1 MKWDWGAVR
10 DFMPHFW
17 DGLLVTLQ
25 ALALGSLISFALG
38 LVWALLMRAPTLPH
52 ARTSS
57 RGWYPLVRWPV
68 GVVTEFV
75 RDTPLLVQLFFLFYV
90 LPEWGLTFSALTTG
104 VVAIGLH
111 YSTYTMQVYRA
122 GIEAVPAGQ
131 WEAATAL
138 SLPAR
143 RTWTAVILP
152 QAIRRVV
159 PALGNYVIS
168 MLKDT
173 PMLMAI
179 TVLDMLGEARLFS
192 QQHFQFTE
200 PLTVIG
206 VAFVLISCPA
216 SLLLRAL
223 ERRLV
228 R

>member
-1 MKWDWGAVR
+1 MTWDWSAVG

-25 ALALGSLISFALG
+25 ALVLGSLISFALG
-38 LVWALLMRAPTLPH
+38 LVWALLMRAPT
-52 ARTSS
+52 R
-57 RGWYPLVRWPV
+57 WVRWPV
-68 GVVTEFV
+68 GVVTEFI
-75 RDTPLLVQLFFLFYV
+75 RNTPLLVQLFFLFYV
-90 LPEWGLTFSALTTG
+90 LPEWNITFSAMTTG

-122 GIEAVPAGQ
+122 GIEGVPAGQ

-138 SLPAR
+138 NLPLT

-179 TVLDMLGEARLFS
+179 TVLDMLGEARLFA
-192 QQHFQFTE
+192 QQNFQFTE

-206 VAFVLISCPA
+206 VAFILISYPA
-216 SLLLRAL
+216 SLLMRAL

>member
-1 MKWDWGAVR
+1 MKWDWSAVSE
-10 DFMPHFW
+10 FMPYFW

-25 ALALGSLISFALG
+25 ILVLGSLISFALG
-38 LVWALLMRAPTLPH
+38 LVWALLMRVP
-52 ARTSS
+52 S
-57 RGWYPLVRWPV
+57 RWVTWPV
-68 GVVTEFV
+68 GGVTEFI
-75 RDTPLLVQLFFLFYV
+75 RNTPLLVQLFFLFYV
-90 LPEWGLTFSALTTG
+90 LPEWGVTFSALTTG

-122 GIEAVPAGQ
+122 GIEAVPVGQ

-138 SLPAR
+138 NLPLR

-152 QAIRRVV
+152 QAVRRVV

-173 PMLMAI
+173 PLLMAI
-179 TVLDMLGEARLFS
+179 TVLEMLGEARLFS

-206 VAFVLISCPA
+206 FAFIVISYLA
-216 SLLLRAL
+216 SLALRAL

-228 R
+228 H

>member
-1 MKWDWGAVR
+1 MKWDWNAVS
-10 DFMPHFW
+10 DFMPYFW
-17 DGLLVTLQ
+17 DGLKVTLQ
-25 ALALGSLISFALG
+25 VLLLGSLISFALG
-38 LVWALLMRAPTLPH
+38 LVWALLMRTP
-52 ARTSS
+52 S
-57 RGWYPLVRWPV
+57 RWVRWPV

-122 GIEAVPAGQ
+122 GIEAVPVGQ

-138 SLPAR
+138 NLPLR

-159 PALGNYVIS
+159 PALGNYVIA

-173 PMLMAI
+173 PILMVI
-179 TVLDMLGEARLFS
+179 TVLEMLGRARLFS
-192 QQHFQFTE
+192 QEHFQFTE
-200 PLTVIG
+200 PITVIG
-206 VAFVLISCPA
+206 VAFILISYPA
-216 SLLLRAL
+216 SLLIRAL

>member
-1 MKWDWGAVR
+1 MNWDWNAVT
-10 DFMPHFW
+10 DFLPHFY

-25 ALALGSLISFALG
+25 ALALGSVVSFLLG
-38 LVWALLMRAPTLPH
+38 LVWALLVRTPT
-52 ARTSS
+52 RWVS
-57 RGWYPLVRWPV
+57 WPV
-68 GVVTEFV
+68 GVVTEFI
-75 RDTPLLVQLFFLFYV
+75 RNTPLLVQLFFLFYV

-104 VVAIGLH
+104 VFAIGLH

-122 GIEAVPAGQ
+122 GIEAVPTGQ

-138 SLPAR
+138 NLPVR
-143 RTWTAVILP
+143 RTWTVVILP
-152 QAIRRVV
+152 QAVRRVV

-173 PMLMAI
+173 PILMVI
-179 TVLDMLGEARLFS
+179 TVPEMLSEARLYAQETFR
-192 QQHFQFTE
+192 FTE

-206 VAFVLISCPA
+206 VAFILISYLA
-216 SLLLRAL
+216 SLLLRTL

>member
-1 MKWDWGAVR
+1 MNWDWNAVT
-10 DFMPHFW
+10 DFLPHFW

-25 ALALGSLISFALG
+25 ALALGSVVSFVLG
-38 LVWALLMRAPTLPH
+38 LVWALLVRTPT
-52 ARTSS
+52 RWVS
-57 RGWYPLVRWPV
+57 WPV
-68 GVVTEFV
+68 GVVTEFI
-75 RDTPLLVQLFFLFYV
+75 RNTPLLVQLFFLFYV

-104 VVAIGLH
+104 VFAIGLH

-122 GIEAVPAGQ
+122 GIEAVPTGQ

-138 SLPAR
+138 NLPVR
-143 RTWTAVILP
+143 RTWTVVILP
-152 QAIRRVV
+152 QAVRRVV

-173 PMLMAI
+173 PILMVI
-179 TVLDMLGEARLFS
+179 TVPEMLSEARLYAQETFR
-192 QQHFQFTE
+192 FTE

-206 VAFVLISCPA
+206 VAFILISYLA
-216 SLLLRAL
+216 SLLLRNL

>member
-1 MKWDWGAVR
+1 MKWDWSAVS

-25 ALALGSLISFALG
+25 ILVLGSLVSFGVG
-38 LVWALLMRAPTLPH
+38 LVWALLMRVP
-52 ARTSS
+52 S
-57 RGWYPLVRWPV
+57 RWVTWPV
-68 GVVTEFV
+68 GVITEFI
-75 RDTPLLVQLFFLFYV
+75 RNTPLLVQLFFLFYV
-90 LPEWGLTFSALTTG
+90 LPEWNITFSALTTG

-122 GIEAVPAGQ
+122 GIEGVPVGQ

-138 SLPAR
+138 NLPLA

-173 PMLMAI
+173 PLLMAI
-179 TVLDMLGEARLFS
+179 TVLEMLGEARLFS
-192 QQHFQFTE
+192 QQNFQFTE

-206 VAFVLISCPA
+206 VAFIIISYLA
-216 SLLLRAL
+216 SLALRAL

-228 R
+228 H

>member
-1 MKWDWGAVR
+1 MTWDWGAVA
-10 DFMPHFW
+10 DFMPRFW
-17 DGLLVTLQ
+17 DGLLLTLQ
-25 ALALGSLISFALG
+25 ILALGSLISFALG
-38 LVWALLMRAPTLPH
+38 LAWALLMRTPT
-52 ARTSS
+52 R
-57 RGWYPLVRWPV
+57 WVRWPV
-68 GVVTEFV
+68 GVVTEFI
-75 RDTPLLVQLFFLFYV
+75 RNTPLLVQLFFFFYV
-90 LPEWGLTFSALTTG
+90 LPEWGLTWSALTTG
-104 VVAIGLH
+104 ICAIGLH

-138 SLPAR
+138 NLPVR

-159 PALGNYVIS
+159 PALGNYVIA

-173 PMLMAI
+173 PILMTI
-179 TVLDMLGEARLFS
+179 TVMEMLGEARLFA
-192 QQHFQFTE
+192 QEHFQFTE

-206 VAFVLISCPA
+206 VAFILIAYPA
-216 SLLLRAL
+216 SLLVRAL

>member
-1 MKWDWGAVR
+1 MKWDWSAVG
-10 DFMPHFW
+10 DFMPLFW

-25 ALALGSLISFALG
+25 ALVLGSLISFALG
-38 LVWALLMRAPTLPH
+38 LVWALLMRTPT
-52 ARTSS
+52 R
-57 RGWYPLVRWPV
+57 WVRWPV
-68 GVVTEFV
+68 GVVTEFI
-75 RDTPLLVQLFFLFYV
+75 RNTPLLVQLFFLFYV
-90 LPEWGLTFSALTTG
+90 LPEWNITFSAMTTG

-122 GIEAVPAGQ
+122 GIEGVPVGQ

-138 SLPAR
+138 NLPMT

-179 TVLDMLGEARLFS
+179 TVLDMLGEARLFA
-192 QQHFQFTE
+192 QQNFQFTE

-206 VAFVLISCPA
+206 VAFVLISYPA
-216 SLLLRAL
+216 SLLMRAL

>member
-1 MKWDWGAVR
+1 MTWDWNAVR

-17 DGLLVTLQ
+17 DGLLVTLRVVV
-25 ALALGSLISFALG
+25 LGSLISFALG
-38 LVWALLMRAPTLPH
+38 LVWALLMRAPAP
-52 ARTSS
+52 
-57 RGWYPLVRWPV
+57 VRWPV
-68 GVVTEFV
+68 GAVTEFV

-90 LPEWGLTFSALTTG
+90 LPEGGLAFSALTTG
-104 VVAIGLH
+104 ILAIGLH

-138 SLPAR
+138 NLPR
-143 RTWTAVILP
+143 SRTWRVVVLP

-159 PALGNYVIS
+159 PALGNYVIA

-173 PMLMAI
+173 PMLMVI
-179 TVLDMLGEARLFS
+179 TVLEMLGQARLYS
-192 QQHFQFTE
+192 QEHFRFTE
-200 PLTVIG
+200 PVTVVG
-206 VAFVLISCPA
+206 VAFVVLSCLA

-228 R
+228 H

>member
-1 MKWDWGAVR
+1 MTWDWGAVA
-10 DFMPHFW
+10 DFMPRFW
-17 DGLLVTLQ
+17 DGLLLTLQ
-25 ALALGSLISFALG
+25 ILALGSLISFALG
-38 LVWALLMRAPTLPH
+38 LVWALLMRTPT
-52 ARTSS
+52 R
-57 RGWYPLVRWPV
+57 WVRWPV
-68 GVVTEFV
+68 GVVTEFI
-75 RDTPLLVQLFFLFYV
+75 RNTPLLVQLFFFFYV

-104 VVAIGLH
+104 ILAIGLH

-131 WEAATAL
+131 WEAAVAL
-138 SLPAR
+138 NLPVR

-159 PALGNYVIS
+159 PALGNYVIA

-173 PMLMAI
+173 PILMTI
-179 TVLDMLGEARLFS
+179 TVLEMLGEARLFA
-192 QQHFQFTE
+192 QQDFQFTE

-206 VAFVLISCPA
+206 VAFILIAYPA
-216 SLLLRAL
+216 SLLVRAM

>member
-1 MKWDWGAVR
+1 MSWDWNAVS

-25 ALALGSLISFALG
+25 ALALGSVLSFTLG
-38 LVWALLMRAPTLPH
+38 LLWTLLMRVPT
-52 ARTSS
+52 R
-57 RGWYPLVRWPV
+57 WVRWPV

-75 RDTPLLVQLFFLFYV
+75 RNTPLLVQVFFLFYV
-90 LPEWGLTFSALTTG
+90 LPEWGVAFSALTTG
-104 VVAIGLH
+104 VLAIGLH

-122 GIEAVPAGQ
+122 GIEAVPVGQ

-138 SLPAR
+138 NLPLG

-159 PALGNYVIS
+159 PPLGNYVIS

-173 PMLMAI
+173 PILMTI
-179 TVLDMLGEARLFS
+179 TVLEMLGQARLFS
-192 QQHFQFTE
+192 QQRFQFTE
-200 PLTVIG
+200 PVTVIG
-206 VAFVLISCPA
+206 VAFIVISYLA
-216 SLLLRAL
+216 SLLLHTL

>member
-1 MKWDWGAVR
+1 MKWDWSAVS

-25 ALALGSLISFALG
+25 ALALGSVISFALG
-38 LVWALLMRAPTLPH
+38 LVWALLMRTP
-52 ARTSS
+52 S
-57 RGWYPLVRWPV
+57 RWVRWPV
-68 GVVTEFV
+68 GVITEFV
-75 RDTPLLVQLFFLFYV
+75 RNTPLLVQLFFLFYV
-90 LPEWGLTFSALTTG
+90 LPEWDITFSALTTG

-122 GIEAVPAGQ
+122 GIEGVPAGQ

-138 SLPAR
+138 SLPR
-143 RTWTAVILP
+143 TRTWTAVILP
-152 QAIRRVV
+152 QAVRRVV

-173 PMLMAI
+173 PLLMAI
-179 TVLDMLGEARLFS
+179 TVLDMLGEARLYS

-206 VAFVLISCPA
+206 VAFILISYPA

>member
-1 MKWDWGAVR
+1 MTWDWSAVR
-10 DFMPHFW
+10 EFMPHFW
-17 DGLLVTLQ
+17 DGLAVTLQ
-25 ALALGSLISFALG
+25 ALVLGSLISFSLG
-38 LVWALLMRAPTLPH
+38 LVWTLLMRTPT
-52 ARTSS
+52 R
-57 RGWYPLVRWPV
+57 WVRWPV
-68 GVVTEFV
+68 GAVTEFV
-75 RDTPLLVQLFFLFYV
+75 RNTPLLVQLFFLFYV

-104 VVAIGLH
+104 VLAIGLH

-143 RTWTAVILP
+143 RTWFAVILP
-152 QAIRRVV
+152 QALRRVV
-159 PALGNYVIS
+159 PPLGNYVIS

-173 PMLMAI
+173 PILMSI
-179 TVLDMLGEARLFS
+179 TVLEMLGQARLFS

-200 PLTVIG
+200 PVTVIG
-206 VAFVLISCPA
+206 VAFIVISYLA
-216 SLLLRAL
+216 SLLLRTL

>member
-1 MKWDWGAVR
+1 MEWDWSAVS

-25 ALALGSLISFALG
+25 ILVLGSLVSFALG
-38 LVWALLMRAPTLPH
+38 LVWALLMRVP
-52 ARTSS
+52 S
-57 RGWYPLVRWPV
+57 RWVTWPV

-75 RDTPLLVQLFFLFYV
+75 RNTPLLVQLFFLFYV
-90 LPEWGLTFSALTTG
+90 LPEWNITFSALTTG

-122 GIEAVPAGQ
+122 GIEAVPVGQ

-138 SLPAR
+138 NLPVK

-173 PMLMAI
+173 PLLMAI
-179 TVLDMLGEARLFS
+179 TVLEMLGEARLFS
-192 QQHFQFTE
+192 QQNFQFTE

-206 VAFVLISCPA
+206 VAFIVISYLA
-216 SLLLRAL
+216 SLALRAL
-223 ERRLV
+223 ERRLAH
-228 R
+228 